1 MTATDVAGFAERIK
15 TGTAAEHND
24 TENSQFVTEL
34 LDGQLNTAGYAALLA
49 QSWYIYEALERIG
62 RDYADDAIVGPF
74 LADEL
79 LRTAALEADLQF
91 LLGDDWR
98 ATTTPPP
105 ATVRYVQ
112 RLEEV
117 AATSPEAYLAHHYLR
132 YLGDLSGGQIIR
144 RMLERAYGYERDGL
158 RFYTFDGIP
167 KTKPFKDAYRAKL
180 DAAPLDEAQQQAVI
194 DEANLVFGLNRGL
207 FTELGNDLHNF
218 RVASPQS

>member
-1 MTATDVAGFAERIK
+1 MTATEVAGFAERIK
-15 TGTAAEHND
+15 SETAAEHSE
-24 TENSQFVTEL
+24 TENSAFVTEL
-34 LDGQLNTAGYAALLA
+34 LGGQLNTDGYAALLA

-62 RDYADDAIVGPF
+62 AGYADNAIVGPF

-91 LLGDDWR
+91 LLGDGWR
-98 ATTTPPP
+98 ATVAPLTST
-105 ATVRYVQ
+105 ARYVQ

-117 AATSPEAYLAHHYLR
+117 AAASPEAYLAHHYLR

-144 RMLERAYGYERDGL
+144 RMLERAYGYEGDGL

-180 DAAPLDEAQQQAVI
+180 DAAPLDSAQQQAVI
-194 DEANLVFGLNRGL
+194 DEANLVFGLNRDL
-207 FTELGNDLHNF
+207 FADLGADLDRY
-218 RVASPQS
+218 RVATPQ

>member
-1 MTATDVAGFAERIK
+1 MTATEVAGFAERIK
-15 TGTAAEHND
+15 SATAAEHSE
-24 TENSQFVTEL
+24 TENSAFVTEL
-34 LDGQLNTAGYAALLA
+34 LGGQLNTDGYAALLA
-49 QSWYIYEALERIG
+49 QSWYIYESLERIG
-62 RDYADDAIVGPF
+62 AGYADDAIVGPF

-98 ATTTPPP
+98 AVVAPLPSTS
-105 ATVRYVQ
+105 RYVQ
-112 RLEEV
+112 RLEGV

-144 RMLERAYGYERDGL
+144 RMLERAYGFDRDGL
-158 RFYTFDGIP
+158 RFYIFDGIP

-194 DEANLVFGLNRGL
+194 DEANLVFGLNRDL
-207 FTELGNDLHNF
+207 FADLGNDLDRY
-218 RVASPQS
+218 RVATTQS

>member
-1 MTATDVAGFAERIK
+1 MTATEVAGFAERIK
-15 TGTAAEHND
+15 SETAAEHSE
-24 TENSQFVTEL
+24 TENSAFVTEL
-34 LDGQLNTAGYAALLA
+34 LGGQLNTDGYAALLA

-62 RDYADDAIVGPF
+62 AGYADNAIVGPF

-98 ATTTPPP
+98 ATVAPLPSTT
-105 ATVRYVQ
+105 RYMQ

-117 AATSPEAYLAHHYLR
+117 AAASPEAYLAHHYLR

-180 DAAPLDEAQQQAVI
+180 DAAPLDSAQQQAVI
-194 DEANLVFGLNRGL
+194 DEANLVFGLNRDL
-207 FTELGNDLHNF
+207 FADLGADLDRY
-218 RVASPQS
+218 RVATPQ